1 VKKSTLKL
9 PFNRVTGHGTIFKHV
24 VLVNKNNRYKEV
36 QVRGLN
42 YICHI
47 DSKCKI
53 TELKKWYSNYL

>member
-1 VKKSTLKL
+1 M
-9 PFNRVTGHGTIFKHV
+9 IFKHR

-47 DSKCKI
+47 DSKRKI
-53 TELKKWYSNYL
+53 TQLKKWY